1 MFFAQ
6 APVFAAGPL
15 PAPGK
20 AVVNIIST
28 DDNVTP
34 VSGVVGRRARRP
46 LALRC

>member
-28 DDNVTP
+28 DDNVTLA
-34 VSGVVGRRARRP
+34 SGVVGRRARRP